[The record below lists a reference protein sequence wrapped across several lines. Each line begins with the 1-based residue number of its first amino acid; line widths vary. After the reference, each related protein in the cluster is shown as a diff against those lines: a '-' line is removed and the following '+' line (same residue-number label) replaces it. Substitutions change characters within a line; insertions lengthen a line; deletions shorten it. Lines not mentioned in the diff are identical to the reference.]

1 MNAQVLIVG
10 GGPTGMTLAL
20 QLQRFGIGFRLIEKR
35 PKEPSGSKALS
46 VNPASLTLLND
57 LGLATALVAAGHKTE
72 VINLLYHNQPLTRA
86 RFSRLP
92 SKYPYFLMLPQ
103 PDTEAVLE
111 QRLNELGQQIER
123 DCELLEVQAHPGHV
137 EVQVRAGQHITRQR
151 YDYVVGCDGG
161 LSTVRNQL
169 GLSFTGY
176 DYNMHFILADLRI
189 DWQCNQNQGF
199 YFIRDD
205 GFLILLPLKNGYHRV
220 VIKVAEQCPP
230 GYKPSLQEIRD
241 YIARYEIQGLQ
252 VSDPI
257 WLSSAPFYN
266 RSASAIRQQRV
277 FLAGDA
283 AHMFSPIGGFG
294 MNSGIADAFNL
305 GWKLGYAMNG
315 IGSDALL
322 QSYAEEREQNT
333 HTLLAKTDKSTSLIA
348 RLDRHQ
354 PADEQ
359 QYLPLL
365 RNRPFIRQFPL
376 ETAGLTLRYGAPTG
390 ALAGGCML
398 PYAHNSTGLPDSLQA
413 VGQAQHTLLLAS
425 SALPSASVLSRLHG
439 ALAPLHKRLRVQVI
453 SDDEGEIAIGQILP
467 DPQQQLRTAWQ
478 LQDGEYL
485 LVRPDLFIEHRGHL
499 SDLDGLSQHLA
510 RHYVPDAPPQ
520 RTRLAG

>member
-20 QLQRFGIGFRLIEKR
+20 QLQRFGIAFRLIEKR

-57 LGLATALVAAGHKTE
+57 LGLATELVAKGHKTE
-72 VINLLYHNQPLTRA
+72 VINLLYHNQPLTRV

-111 QRLNELGQQIER
+111 QRLNELGHCIER
-123 DCELLEVQAHPGHV
+123 DCELLGLQIHGEQV
-137 EVQVRAGQHITRQR
+137 EVELREGKQTRRQR
-151 YDYVVGCDGG
+151 YAYVVGCDGG
-161 LSTVRNQL
+161 LSKVRNAL
-169 GLSFTGY
+169 GLGFTGY

-189 DWQCNQNQGF
+189 HWDGEHQQGF

-205 GFLILLPLKNGYHRV
+205 GFLILLPLKNGYHRI

-241 YIARYEIQGLQ
+241 YIARYEIPGLQ

-266 RSASAIRQQRV
+266 RSASTIRQERV

-322 QSYAEEREQNT
+322 QSYATEREQNT

-348 RLDRHQ
+348 RLDRHL

-359 QYLPLL
+359 RYLPQL

-376 ETAGLTLRYGAPTG
+376 ETAGLTLRYGAP
-390 ALAGGCML
+390 AGPLDSGCML
-398 PYAHNSTGLPDSLQA
+398 PYACNSAELPDSLQA
-413 VGQAQHTLLLAS
+413 IGQARHTLLLAS
-425 SALPSASVLSRLHG
+425 HELPSATELQHLHD
-439 ALAPLHKRLRVQVI
+439 ALAPLQPNVRIQVI
-453 SDDEGEIAIGQILP
+453 TAAEGALAIGQILP
-467 DPQQQLRTAWQ
+467 DPHHCLRTAWQ
-478 LQDGEYL
+478 LEDGEYL
-485 LVRPDLFIEHRGHL
+485 LVRPDLFIEQRGHL
-499 SDLDGLSQHLA
+499 DDLDALRQHLTY
-510 RHYVPDAPPQ
+510 HYVPELQPH
-520 RTRLAG
+520 TRLAG

>member
-20 QLQRFGIGFRLIEKR
+20 QLKRFGIAFRLIEKR

-57 LGLATALVAAGHKTE
+57 LGLANDLVAVGHKTD

-86 RFSRLP
+86 RFAKLP

-111 QRLNELGQQIER
+111 QRLNDLDQHIER
-123 DCELLEVQAHPGHV
+123 DCELLGLQPHSDHV
-137 EVQVRAGQHITRQR
+137 EVELREGNQTRRQR
-151 YDYVVGCDGG
+151 FAYVVGCDGG
-161 LSTVRNQL
+161 LSKVRNEL
-169 GLSFTGY
+169 GVGFTGY

-189 DWQCNQNQGF
+189 DWDGKQQQGF

-205 GFLILLPLKNGYHRV
+205 GFLILLPLKSGYHRI

-241 YIARYEIQGLQ
+241 YIARYEIPGLQ
-252 VSDPI
+252 VSEPI

-305 GWKLGYAMNG
+305 GWKLGYAMTG

-333 HTLLAKTDKSTSLIA
+333 QALLAKTDKSTSLIA

-359 QYLPLL
+359 HYLPLL

-376 ETAGLTLRYGAPTG
+376 ETAGLTLRYGPATK
-390 ALAGGCML
+390 ALASGCML
-398 PYAHNSTGLPDSLQA
+398 PYARNSAGFPDSLQA

-425 SALPSASVLSRLHG
+425 DALPTASALQRLHRALTPLHARLRIQVLS
-439 ALAPLHKRLRVQVI
+439 AA
-453 SDDEGEIAIGQILP
+453 EGEVAIGQLLP
-467 DPQQQLRTAWQ
+467 DPHQQLRSTWQ
-478 LQDGEYL
+478 LQNGDYL

-499 SDLDGLSQHLA
+499 DDLDALSRHLA
-510 RHYVPDAPPQ
+510 AHYTPDAAQ
-520 RTRLAG
+520 QARLAG